1 MNLVRVSKY
10 NPCPLC
16 QRIKKCSHDPSTN
29 MYFCLDAREDTDEFE
44 YRGESGD
51 FGYFVE
57 RFTANVRQTTRKF
70 IRTIKKHSELSIEKL
85 PLNEQSELFT
95 RVLGALPLKAKHR
108 AKLQARGMSD
118 AAIAKG
124 KYFSLT
130 YNQKVEGASKYF
142 PGFTREGINKNCDCL
157 VIPALDLNG
166 NILGYQLMPDRVSN
180 GAKYIWGTY
189 SEWDLNTNARSTIP
203 LNCAKLVC
211 NQGKPELPLGMCL
224 TTDYKPGQYPLYL
237 SEGLLKPA
245 IAANNLNINVLGAAG
260 GNLKSSP
267 NQLKFYLD
275 ALKPTQVI
283 WLADTGSGINPSV
296 WRKINDHAAYI
307 TELGYEFKV
316 ADWGQLEK
324 DKTEKLDCD
333 EISPEFWRAN
343 CILRQVKDC
352 DVAAAEEVNSSSLNL
367 KIFNQFA
374 RSLGRLFESAH
385 VKLKPKPSYIKK
397 GASTHFLGGAAI
409 SKKNRAWIHTFKAQD
424 REKVTGLL
432 IASEQKY
439 VLDNS
444 DMGSGKSYMTGLFK
458 ASNFMTNQLSIP
470 ERLWYFSKQHRS
482 PSTSTLE
489 DNFAQYPTKHG
500 GLYSHPTKVTPN
512 GKPIFMREKHEDS
525 KHMLSSNC
533 SYYEKQSELI
543 KANSTVSLCKKCPIK
558 AQCSKEF
565 EPGSHGYLFQQNTII
580 KNHTEISANLK
591 GLNPNLI
598 GESDVAFIDEASQS
612 IPFTKDVIVLGWQL
626 ESAAPRLQKVLGA
639 NFKLLEPLFA
649 LVRGEN
655 TDINYQQSMYGL
667 TLAEY
672 LEANGGIQPVLQH
685 AAGEIATVEALI
697 NEQRAED
704 RLAPILE
711 FGRYLLLALSGL
723 DHSVS
728 ATIAKGKI
736 TLVVKNSEI
745 VEHLNKFNTIFFMDA
760 TMTQA
765 DLALRLGCDPDDILV
780 IAQEAPKDAYQN
792 VVVFQNQAL
801 GSMGAIRSENV
812 QQNAQLVRQSL
823 ESKYQGQ
830 IGVIDKKAYSQK
842 GNLEHFSD
850 ARGSNAFEDKKAL
863 AIMGLANMNVNAAKA
878 EFEVIYGEPCNSQ
891 NVELFKVFYT
901 AKQQAETLQEI
912 GRLRATRRTDEQ
924 LDVHIVSTAD
934 LGFLNEHGI
943 KVVQVSGGEFDES
956 LDNNYDRLIKRL
968 IELKDEGCDFSKMS
982 VRKIAKLVDMPK
994 STMYDQ
1000 VMNNVVEI
1008 DSKAPC
1014 GEKVEKLVNQILD
1027 DPVLLLYYTGK
1038 VLETA
1043 ADPETRKE
1051 LVATTLKILALVKEG
1066 IKEELKKQSK
1076 LAERIIKLAEN
1087 LGVDLTALNI
1097 IELEKKLN

>member
-1 MNLVRVSKY
+1 MSNIVSVSKY

-16 QRIKKCSHDPSTN
+16 QRIKSCGHDPNTN
-29 MYFCLDAREDTDEFE
+29 LYFCLTEREDTAEFK
-44 YRGESGD
+44 YRGEKGD
-51 FGYFVE
+51 FAWFAEHGM
-57 RFTANVRQTTRKF
+57 ANVKQAIGKLKRE
-70 IRTIKKHSELSIEKL
+70 IKQNPDLFIEKI
-85 PLNEQSELFT
+85 PLDEQSELFT
-95 RVLGALPLKAKHR
+95 KVLGVLPLKAEHR

-118 AAIAKG
+118 AVIAKG

-142 PGFTREGINKNCDCL
+142 PGFNREGFFKVCDAL
-157 VIPALDLNG
+157 VIPALDFNG
-166 NILGYQLMPDRVSN
+166 HILGYQLMPDEVRK
-180 GAKYIWGTY
+180 GAKYIWATC
-189 SEWDLNTNARSTIP
+189 WDWNLKRDTKVK
-203 LNCAKLVC
+203 LNCSKLVC
-211 NQGKPELPLGMCL
+211 KGDRELPLGMCL
-224 TTDYKPGQYPLYL
+224 TTEFKPGQYPLYL

-245 IAANNLNINVLGAAG
+245 IAASNLNINVLGGAG
-260 GNLKSSP
+260 GSLKSSP

-283 WLADTGSGINPSV
+283 WLADTASGTNPQV

-307 TELGYEFKV
+307 TELGYDFKV

-324 DKTEKLDCD
+324 DKGEKLDCD
-333 EISPEFWRAN
+333 EISSEFWRAN

-352 DVAAAEEVNSSSLNL
+352 DVAAAKVVDSSKMNLRILNQLVRYLGRFFAPANL
-367 KIFNQFA
+367 KI
-374 RSLGRLFESAH
+374 ES
-385 VKLKPKPSYIKK
+385 KPSYIKK

-432 IASEQKY
+432 IESEQKY

-565 EPGSHGYLFQQNTII
+565 EPGSHGYLFQQNNII

-704 RLAPILE
+704 HLAPILE

-765 DLALRLGCDPDDILV
+765 DLALRLGCDPDEILV

-968 IELKDEGCDFSKMS
+968 IELKDEGLDFSKMS
-982 VRKIAKLVDMPK
+982 IRKIAKLVDMPK
-994 STMYDQ
+994 STIHDQ
-1000 VMNNVVEI
+1000 VTSHELLVTSNCS
-1008 DSKAPC
+1008 DSC
-1014 GEKVEKLVNQILD
+1014 GEKVEKLISQILD

-1066 IKEELKKQSK
+1066 IKKELKKQSK
-1076 LAERIIKLAEN
+1076 LAERIIKLAAD
-1087 LGVDLTALNI
+1087 LGLDLTALNI
-1097 IELEKKLN
+1097 IELEKKLE